1 MKTPQAQRFMH
12 WNRHYKDWSVEDLSE
27 ELSQLMRDDLHMR
40 NHEAFNKV
48 KSIGQRL
55 FFKGK
60 PNRAIDRLPDPI
72 DESDPMVGRTGKI
85 LISGK
90 WEPMTITGRRINS
103 GRLQYAVEVGEG
115 ATVGSYGYYG
125 SIDDEEYTLD
135 PAQEELFT

>member
-1 MKTPQAQRFMH
+1 MSAPPKGKVYWSKF
-12 WNRHYKDWSVEDLSE
+12 YKEWPIEELNE
-27 ELSQLMRDDLHMR
+27 ELSRLMRDDLHMR

-48 KSIGQRL
+48 KGIAQRL

-72 DESDPMVGRTGKI
+72 DSNAPMVGRTGKI
-85 LISGK
+85 LIGGK

-103 GRLQYAVEVGEG
+103 GQLQYAVEVGEG

-125 SIDDEEYTLD
+125 SIGDEEYTLD